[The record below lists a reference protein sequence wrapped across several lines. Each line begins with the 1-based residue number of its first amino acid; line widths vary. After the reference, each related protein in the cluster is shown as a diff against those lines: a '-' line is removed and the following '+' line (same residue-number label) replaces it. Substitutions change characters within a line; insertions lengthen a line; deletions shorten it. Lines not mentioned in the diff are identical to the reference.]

1 MQEPRIIDSNV
12 ITAGINVEELFEA
25 QKDRFDDYD
34 AAAAVNAAQKLR
46 QRMLYL
52 QGVPNDDSAGGSSSA
67 EETSGLRKLSDVQ
80 GLSQLP
86 G

>member
-1 MQEPRIIDSNV
+1 M

-67 EETSGLRKLSDVQ
+67 EETSGQRKLSDVQ
-80 GLSQLP
+80 GLSQLA